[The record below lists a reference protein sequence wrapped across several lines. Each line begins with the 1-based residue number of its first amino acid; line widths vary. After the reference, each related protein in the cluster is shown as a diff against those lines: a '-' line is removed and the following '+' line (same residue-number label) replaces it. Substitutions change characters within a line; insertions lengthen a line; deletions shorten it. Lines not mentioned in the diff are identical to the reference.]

1 MRDFNIWLGDD
12 EKIMIQSK
20 SDKYSKV
27 TVFFK
32 NIDGEEIYKTDS
44 NFTNDASYW
53 YKVNTSLKELKRII
67 IEIYSNDILIQSD
80 EISEKYET
88 LSSPKNQEKQLSIF
102 IDKDMGVGDFMW
114 VTPFVRK
121 LYNIYGRKL
130 DVYGYPKYEEF
141 VKNNP
146 YVNNFYD
153 RSKYNKED
161 INDRNE
167 NFDVFYDYGV
177 PYFYS
182 DLRQLACKSA
192 GMTLKDEE
200 CELDYIPDEYI
211 KIENLPEYYIVINP
225 RIIKPER
232 TFKDIKDWQR
242 LVDMINDLG
251 IAVVA
256 IGVGPSEHY
265 ENLNIKNGLNMVYDD
280 RQNSLSQTWHILN
293 KSQCFITFDTGIYI
307 LAGSTD
313 TNILLNGWT
322 CDPWFHQ
329 PIRKGDRNYKFYT
342 VRRDCDVFCTT
353 DPKTNVKLLDTIK
366 VMHKSNKCVLNKDYE
381 CLPTIQ
387 MIVHKLKKILKY
399 E

>member
-182 DLRQLACKSA
+182 DL
-192 GMTLKDEE
+192 
-200 CELDYIPDEYI
+200 
-211 KIENLPEYYIVINP
+211 
-225 RIIKPER
+225 
-232 TFKDIKDWQR
+232 
-242 LVDMINDLG
+242 
-251 IAVVA
+251 
-256 IGVGPSEHY
+256 
-265 ENLNIKNGLNMVYDD
+265 
-280 RQNSLSQTWHILN
+280 
-293 KSQCFITFDTGIYI
+293 
-307 LAGSTD
+307 
-313 TNILLNGWT
+313 
-322 CDPWFHQ
+322 
-329 PIRKGDRNYKFYT
+329 
-342 VRRDCDVFCTT
+342 
-353 DPKTNVKLLDTIK
+353 
-366 VMHKSNKCVLNKDYE
+366 
-381 CLPTIQ
+381 
-387 MIVHKLKKILKY
+387 
-399 E
+399 

>member
-1 MRDFNIWLGDD
+1 MKDFNIWLDDD
-12 EKIMIQSK
+12 ERILI
-20 SDKYSKV
+20 YSNTDRYTKV
-27 TVFFK
+27 LVFFK
-32 NIDGEEIYKTDS
+32 NDESKILYNTESSFAKGLS
-44 NFTNDASYW
+44 FW
-53 YKVNTSLKELKRII
+53 YKLNFPLEKGKKFFVEL
-67 IEIYSNDILIQSD
+67 YSDDILIQIN
-80 EISEKYET
+80 EIYVG
-88 LSSPKNQEKQLSIF
+88 KQLSIF
-102 IDKDMGVGDFMW
+102 VDKNLGVGDFMW
-114 VTPFVRK
+114 VTPFMKK
-121 LYNIYGRKL
+121 LHNIYGKKL
-130 DVYGYPKYEEF
+130 DVYGYTKYEEF
-141 VKNNP
+141 LKNNP
-146 YVNNFYD
+146 YMNNFYD
-153 RSKYNKED
+153 RSKYNKDD
-161 INDRNE
+161 INNKNE
-167 NFDVFYDYGV
+167 NFDVFYDFGV

-192 GMTLKDEE
+192 GITLKDEE